1 MGTCLYCGTQFQKTR
16 ITRKYCT
23 NRCKTNACLDRKP
36 RRIRSADV
44 QALYELLENEFEF
57 ESAES
62 VLERLRSIL
71 TPDVPAV
78 PLVNGR
84 PSIPRMD

>member
-1 MGTCLYCGTQFQKTR
+1 MGKCDYCGTAFHQTR
-16 ITRKYCT
+16 ATRKYCT

-36 RRIRSADV
+36 RRIRAADV
-44 QALYELLENEFEF
+44 QALYELLERQF

-62 VLERLRSIL
+62 LQETLRSIL
-71 TPDVPAV
+71 VPDAPAI

-84 PSIPRMD
+84 PSVPRLD

>member
-44 QALYELLENEFEF
+44 QALYDLLERDF

-62 VLERLRSIL
+62 LLEILRSIL
-71 TPDVPAV
+71 TPGAPPV

-84 PSIPRMD
+84 PTVPRLD

>member
-1 MGTCLYCGTQFQKTR
+1 MGTCLYCGSQFQKTR
-16 ITRKYCT
+16 ATRKYCT

-36 RRIRSADV
+36 RRIRAADV
-44 QALYELLENEFEF
+44 QALFQLLEKEF

-62 VLERLRSIL
+62 LLETLRAIL
-71 TPDVPAV
+71 TPGAPAV

-84 PSIPRMD
+84 PPLPRLD